1 VDKEEKVETSPVT
14 GNDKPKK
21 GLSGKKKRILAVMV
35 VLIIV
40 AVAIVVG
47 LWGNTPVPY
56 MTVSNVTYDSSE
68 YLNEEIEIKALVED
82 WDSTGKTFNLT
93 DEESSL
99 VVSYVTLPD
108 GFNNG
113 KEIVVKGILRDDGGL
128 ILEATE
134 IIVGCPSKY

>member
-1 VDKEEKVETSPVT
+1 MAES
-14 GNDKPKK
+14 DKPRK
-21 GLSGKKKRILAVMV
+21 GLSRKKKRILAIVV
-35 VLIIV
+35 VLIVV

-56 MTVSNVTYDSSE
+56 MTVSNVTDNSSK
-68 YLNEEIEIKALVED
+68 YLDDEIEIKATVEN

-99 VVSYVTLPD
+99 MVSYVTLPD

>member
-1 VDKEEKVETSPVT
+1 MDKEEKVDTTPETIET
-14 GNDKPKK
+14 EPKK
-21 GLSGKKKRILAVMV
+21 GLSGKKKRILAVVV

-47 LWGNTPVPY
+47 LWDNTPVPY
-56 MTVSNVTYDSSE
+56 MTVSKVTDDSSS
-68 YLNEEIEIKALVED
+68 YLDEEIEIKATVED
-82 WDSTGKTFNLT
+82 WNSTSRTFSLT

-99 VVSYVTLPD
+99 VVSYVALPD

>member
-1 VDKEEKVETSPVT
+1 MDKEEKVETSPVT